1 MADADAEQQ
10 PAARNRKSI
19 AVPAPVHAAP
29 LRITKRDIAMAG
41 GDTLLIGLQSF
52 RRGSFGIRTT
62 FVDAPAQPSAA
73 ESASKSAKKAWNK
86 QRPTTRH
93 EREMGCHPA
102 SGVIVG
108 VRLDELVGA
117 LMRFGKPRAITEQL
131 ARLARQADAAL
142 ETCDGIDA
150 TTLRMGLLCM
160 AECRAQTL
168 ARGPESGRGEDR
180 NAMYGIVFPTTE
192 LFFISTSLVVGPT
205 LAIIFAYEWLLD
217 AGCDDVGLS
226 PFLCDV
232 HRMVKALEGWC
243 DCCGAQRMTLSCEDQ
258 LRVWLDAEARAL
270 RRVSNATRTLS
281 HGWSQGLKEMLRR
294 AKLAAWPRNETLD
307 PAQQRRLLQVV
318 GDEVPDSTYHHV
330 RLKLKGYKPPS
341 EMVGCQFETGGGKL
355 LGTDPWSYPTDALI
369 TNDMLSRVLVAVEH
383 EERIKQPGWR
393 QEWNRTYVPQPLLH
407 TFYID
412 GREVAGTLGDM
423 IAEGEDE
430 EHKTNE
436 ERGARPEEEAMAEA
450 GDADEEYETAE
461 ERDARLAQ
469 EAMAEGDAL
478 DDDEGENLVL
488 RITYKR
494 DHAFS
499 RKVEAEWPAWERGGS
514 EGEAK
519 ADPPSEADLVADAEA
534 RERLAAR
541 LVALENALNGA
552 QEPEP
557 EQKEAC
563 FLHAGMLAL
572 AASDP
577 AVDTFELAAGM
588 LLPEGGQAMYAT
600 QVLQRVVADLERR
613 RSNGADAPPSGKP
626 ASRKAKRGERVVIC
640 SIPEHRIVLADC
652 LEDAFVAFTSTSAE
666 AKAAQAA
673 FKAKVARPNRAAG
686 GANAAEE

>member
-10 PAARNRKSI
+10 LAARNRKSI

-41 GDTLLIGLQSF
+41 GDTLLMGLRSF
-52 RRGSFGIRTT
+52 KRGAFGIRTT
-62 FVDAPAQPSAA
+62 FVDAPTQPSAA
-73 ESASKSAKKAWNK
+73 ESASKSAKKVWNE

-102 SGVIVG
+102 SGVLVG
-108 VRLDELVGA
+108 MRLDELVGA

-142 ETCDGIDA
+142 ETCEGIDA

-168 ARGPESGRGEDR
+168 ARMPQRRPD
-180 NAMYGIVFPTTE
+180 MYGIVFPKTE
-192 LFFISTSLVVGPT
+192 GISSSLMVGPT

-217 AGCDDVGLS
+217 AGCDDVRLS

-243 DCCGAQRMTLSCEDQ
+243 GCCGAQRMTLSCEDQ

-270 RRVSNATRTLS
+270 RRVSNATRTIS

-330 RLKLKGYKPPS
+330 RLKLKGYKPSS

-369 TNDMLSRVLVAVEH
+369 TNDMLSRELDAAQH
-383 EERIKQPGWR
+383 EERTR
-393 QEWNRTYVPQPLLH
+393 VPRPILH

-423 IAEGEDE
+423 IAEGE
-430 EHKTNE
+430 
-436 ERGARPEEEAMAEA
+436 
-450 GDADEEYETAE
+450 DEEYETAE

-478 DDDEGENLVL
+478 DDDEGENRVL

-494 DHAFS
+494 DYAFS
-499 RKVEAEWPAWERGGS
+499 HKVEAEWPAWERGGCD
-514 EGEAK
+514 GEAK
-519 ADPPSEADLVADAEA
+519 ADPPSETDLVADAEA

-557 EQKEAC
+557 EQKEAR

-613 RSNGADAPPSGKP
+613 RSNGADAPPAGKP
-626 ASRKAKRGERVVIC
+626 ASRKAKRGEQVVIC
-640 SIPEHRIVLADC
+640 STPQHRIVLADC
-652 LEDAFVAFTSTSAE
+652 LGDAFVAFTSTSAE

-673 FKAKVARPNRAAG
+673 FKPKVARSNMAAG

>member
-1 MADADAEQQ
+1 MADADAGQQ
-10 PAARNRKSI
+10 PAARNRNSI

-29 LRITKRDIAMAG
+29 LRITKRDIASAG
-41 GDTLLIGLQSF
+41 GDTLLIGLSFTGQSF
-52 RRGSFGIRTT
+52 KRGSFGIRTT
-62 FVDAPAQPSAA
+62 FVDAPTQPSAA
-73 ESASKSAKKAWNK
+73 ESASKSAKKAWNE
-86 QRPTTRH
+86 QRPKTRD

-102 SGVIVG
+102 SGVLVG
-108 VRLDELVGA
+108 MRLDELVGA
-117 LMRFGKPRAITEQL
+117 LMRFGKPRSITEQL
-131 ARLARQADAAL
+131 ASLARQADAAL
-142 ETCDGIDA
+142 ETCEGIDA

-168 ARGPESGRGEDR
+168 ARGPESGRREER
-180 NAMYGIVFPTTE
+180 KAIYGIVFPTTE
-192 LFFISTSLVVGPT
+192 GISTSLVVGPT

-217 AGCDDVGLS
+217 AGCDDVGIY
-226 PFLCDV
+226 PFRYDV
-232 HRMVKALEGWC
+232 DRMVKALEGWC

-270 RRVSNATRTLS
+270 RRVLHAGDPRVHS
-281 HGWSQGLKEMLRR
+281 LKAMLRC

-330 RLKLKGYKPPS
+330 RLKLKGYKTPS
-341 EMVGCQFETGGGKL
+341 EMVGCQFENGGGKL

-383 EERIKQPGWR
+383 EERTR
-393 QEWNRTYVPQPLLH
+393 VPRPILH

-430 EHKTNE
+430 EHKTDE
-436 ERGARPEEEAMAEA
+436 ERG
-450 GDADEEYETAE
+450 
-461 ERDARLAQ
+461 ARLAQ

-478 DDDEGENLVL
+478 DDDDEGENLVL

-494 DHAFS
+494 DYAFS
-499 RKVEAEWPAWERGGS
+499 CKVEAEWPAWERGGCD
-514 EGEAK
+514 GEAK
-519 ADPPSEADLVADAEA
+519 ADPPSETDLAADAEA
-534 RERLAAR
+534 RVRLAKAETLSRERLVYVLDR
-541 LVALENALNGA
+541 LGTLASTH
-552 QEPEP
+552 QPEP
-557 EQKEAC
+557 EQKEAR

-613 RSNGADAPPSGKP
+613 RSNGADAPPPGKP
-626 ASRKAKRGERVVIC
+626 ANRKAKRGEQVVVC

-673 FKAKVARPNRAAG
+673 FKAKVARPNRATG
-686 GANAAEE
+686 SANAVEE

>member
-10 PAARNRKSI
+10 LAARNRKSI

-41 GDTLLIGLQSF
+41 GDTLLMGLRSF
-52 RRGSFGIRTT
+52 KRGAFGIRTT
-62 FVDAPAQPSAA
+62 FVDAPTQPSAA
-73 ESASKSAKKAWNK
+73 ESASKSAKKVWNE

-102 SGVIVG
+102 SGVLVG
-108 VRLDELVGA
+108 MRLDELVGA

-142 ETCDGIDA
+142 ETCEGIDA

-168 ARGPESGRGEDR
+168 ARGPESGRREER
-180 NAMYGIVFPTTE
+180 KAMYGIVFPTTE
-192 LFFISTSLVVGPT
+192 LFFISSSLMVGPT

-217 AGCDDVGLS
+217 AGCDDVRLS

-243 DCCGAQRMTLSCEDQ
+243 GCCGAQRMTLSCEDQ

-270 RRVSNATRTLS
+270 RRVLHAGDPRVHS
-281 HGWSQGLKEMLRR
+281 LKAMLRC

-330 RLKLKGYKPPS
+330 RLKLKGYKTPS

-369 TNDMLSRVLVAVEH
+369 TNDMLSRELDAAQH
-383 EERIKQPGWR
+383 EERTR
-393 QEWNRTYVPQPLLH
+393 VPRPILH

-430 EHKTNE
+430 EHKTVE

-478 DDDEGENLVL
+478 DDDEGENRVL

-494 DHAFS
+494 DYAFS
-499 RKVEAEWPAWERGGS
+499 RKVKAEWPAWERGGS

-519 ADPPSEADLVADAEA
+519 ADPPPEADLAADAEA

-541 LVALENALNGA
+541 LVALKNALA
-552 QEPEP
+552 STLQPEP
-557 EQKEAC
+557 EQKEAR
-563 FLHAGMLAL
+563 FLRTGMLAL

-613 RSNGADAPPSGKP
+613 RSNGADAPPAGKP
-626 ASRKAKRGERVVIC
+626 ASRKAKRGEQVVIC
-640 SIPEHRIVLADC
+640 STPQHRIVLADC
-652 LEDAFVAFTSTSAE
+652 LGDAFVAFTSTSAE

-673 FKAKVARPNRAAG
+673 FKPKVARSNMAAG

>member
-1 MADADAEQQ
+1 MADADAGQQ
-10 PAARNRKSI
+10 PAARNRNSI

-29 LRITKRDIAMAG
+29 LRITKRDIASAG
-41 GDTLLIGLQSF
+41 GDTLLIGLSFTGQSF
-52 RRGSFGIRTT
+52 KRGSFGIRTT
-62 FVDAPAQPSAA
+62 FVDAPSQPSAA
-73 ESASKSAKKAWNK
+73 ESASKSAKKAWNE
-86 QRPTTRH
+86 QRPKTRD

-102 SGVIVG
+102 SGVLVG
-108 VRLDELVGA
+108 MRLDELVGA
-117 LMRFGKPRAITEQL
+117 LMRFGKPRSITEQL
-131 ARLARQADAAL
+131 ASLARQADAAL
-142 ETCDGIDA
+142 ETCEGIDA

-168 ARGPESGRGEDR
+168 ARGPESGRREER
-180 NAMYGIVFPTTE
+180 KAFYGIVFPTTE
-192 LFFISTSLVVGPT
+192 LFFISTPLVIGPT

-217 AGCDDVGLS
+217 AGCADVGEY
-226 PFLCDV
+226 PFRYDV
-232 HRMVKALEGWC
+232 DRVVKALEGWC
-243 DCCGAQRMTLSCEDQ
+243 DCCGQQRMTLSCEDQ

-270 RRVSNATRTLS
+270 RRVIKATDPRVHS
-281 HGWSQGLKEMLRR
+281 LKEMLRR

-307 PAQQRRLLQVV
+307 AVQQRRLLQVA
-318 GDEVPDSTYHHV
+318 GDEVRDSTYHHV
-330 RLKLKGYKPPS
+330 RLKLKGYTPPS
-341 EMVGCQFETGGGKL
+341 EQVGCQFETGGGKL
-355 LGTDPWSYPTDALI
+355 LGTDPWSYPTDILI
-369 TNDMLSRVLVAVEH
+369 TNDMLSREFDAAQH
-383 EERIKQPGWR
+383 EE
-393 QEWNRTYVPQPLLH
+393 RTYVPQPLLH

-412 GREVAGTLGDM
+412 GREVAGTLDDM

-430 EHKTNE
+430 EHKTE

-450 GDADEEYETAE
+450 DDADEEYETE

-469 EAMAEGDAL
+469 EAMAEGNAL

-519 ADPPSEADLVADAEA
+519 ADPPSEADLVADAKA

-541 LVALENALNGA
+541 LAARLVALKNALA
-552 QEPEP
+552 STHQPKP
-557 EQKEAC
+557 EQKEAR

-626 ASRKAKRGERVVIC
+626 ASRKAKRGEQVVIC
-640 SIPEHRIVLADC
+640 SIPEHRTVLADC
-652 LEDAFVAFTSTSAE
+652 IEDAFVAFTSTSAE

-673 FKAKVARPNRAAG
+673 FKAKVARPNRATG
-686 GANAAEE
+686 SANAVEE